1 MEGSTHGLHRTK
13 NTLAEAIRARSVAL
27 LNHHLAAAVDLK
39 SQAKQAHWNVK
50 GPNFIALHELFDKV
64 ADAADEFADLLAE
77 RVVALGGTAEGT
89 VRVAAEHSMLRPY
102 PLQIVAWREHTEAL
116 SNALATFGGAV
127 RGAIDQA
134 AGFGDADTADLF
146 TEISR
151 DADKY
156 LWLVEAHLH
165 G

>member
-1 MEGSTHGLHRTK
+1 MFDTRNDLP
-13 NTLAEAIRARSVAL
+13 ARVRVEVTGL
-27 LNHHLAAAVDLK
+27 LNARLADAIDAGAQSK
-39 SQAKQAHWNVK
+39 HAHWNVK

-102 PLQIVAWREHTEAL
+102 TLQIVAWREHTEAL

-127 RGAIDQA
+127 REAIDQA

-156 LWLVEAHLH
+156 LWLVEAQLH